1 VEVKVEKP
9 EPVKVKV
16 EAPAVEAKV
25 DKPVTEVKI
34 EAAAPVDAKPM
45 MASAL
50 DDIVHAIAVEKD
62 TNEEIAKVDVKH
74 SIPVEDKKEETA
86 KVDVK
91 HSIAVEAE
99 PNDTVTGELKLEV
112 KATPASKSTSDAAPA
127 EHAEAAPTIA
137 AKAD

>member
-50 DDIVHAIAVEKD
+50 DDIVHA
-62 TNEEIAKVDVKH
+62 
-74 SIPVEDKKEETA
+74 IPVEDKKEETA

-127 EHAEAAPTIA
+127 EHAEAAPIIA